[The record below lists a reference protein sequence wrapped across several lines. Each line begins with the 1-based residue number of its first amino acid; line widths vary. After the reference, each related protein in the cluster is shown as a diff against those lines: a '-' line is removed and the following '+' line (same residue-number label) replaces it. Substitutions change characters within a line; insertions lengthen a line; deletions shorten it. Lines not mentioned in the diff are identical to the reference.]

1 MINPKMKLILRNNI
15 SLNIL
20 DLNEYLG
27 NAAIK
32 IKTIVNDSAILKKTF
47 IAVEPIKLIASI
59 QLVSSLSRHGA
70 SEID

>member
-32 IKTIVNDSAILKKTF
+32 IKTIVNDSAILKKHS
-47 IAVEPIKLIASI
+47 L
-59 QLVSSLSRHGA
+59 QLSQLN
-70 SEID
+70 